1 MDSVTASAGPRAA
14 RGGARGRCGTVGRV
28 SGWIVRAF
36 EQMSVNRVIR
46 PQSHTP
52 ALQTNNGIADLSIF

>member
-1 MDSVTASAGPRAA
+1 
-14 RGGARGRCGTVGRV
+14 V

-52 ALQTNNGIADLSIF
+52 ARATGNGHRRRTGTALQTNNGIADLSIF